1 LGNIMRVAAVRAR
14 CGAEKILSENPLS
27 ENPMST
33 IDIREPS
40 LPATGEDVREP
51 PLPSNN
57 GSKDDLP
64 SEEEKI
70 DPADGGG
77 RAPRRAAAAQLRP

>member
-1 LGNIMRVAAVRAR
+1 MKGIFSPVDNV
-14 CGAEKILSENPLS
+14 
-27 ENPMST
+27 
-33 IDIREPS
+33 REP
-40 LPATGEDVREP
+40 PVPPTGEDVREP

-70 DPADGGG
+70 DREDGGG
-77 RAPRRAAAAQLRP
+77 RVPRRLGEGDRRGTSATPPDEIPENERTRHEPRS